1 MIKLC
6 SSKIG
11 ILHIWND
18 EHIESTKTNCIN
30 LLTLIGKI
38 YHKHICKQNKK

>member
-1 MIKLC
+1 MQFNKYIMNIMKLC

-18 EHIESTKTNCIN
+18 EHIESNKTNCIN
-30 LLTLIGKI
+30 PLTLIGKI
-38 YHKHICKQNKK
+38 LS